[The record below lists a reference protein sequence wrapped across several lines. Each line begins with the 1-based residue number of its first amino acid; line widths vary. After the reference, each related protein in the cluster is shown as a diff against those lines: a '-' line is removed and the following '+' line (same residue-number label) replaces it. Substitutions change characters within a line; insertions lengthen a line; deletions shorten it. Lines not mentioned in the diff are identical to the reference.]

1 MTKIITIDGPSGS
14 GKGTVSR
21 LIASKLSF
29 NYLDSG
35 ALYRAL
41 SVSSARHGVNLRN
54 IKGLVDLVEHM
65 DVRFEMDDGNFQMF
79 LDEINVSDEMRTE
92 DAGVRASKI
101 AFYPEIRESLLKRQ
115 RKFAFGVGLVADGRD
130 MGTVVFPEADLKIY
144 LTASIE
150 ERAQR
155 RYKEL
160 IDKGEDVS
168 LRALAEQVRARD
180 ERDMNREVSP
190 LVAAEDAIELDSSLM
205 NAKEV
210 LETVLHIID
219 FKGLVSF

>member
-21 LIASKLSF
+21 LIASKLAF

-41 SVSSARHGVNLRN
+41 SVSSARHGVNLWN

-65 DVRFEMDDGNFQMF
+65 DVRFEMDDDNFQMF
-79 LDEINVSDEMRTE
+79 LDEINVTDEMRTE

-168 LRALAEQVRARD
+168 LRALAKQVRDRD
-180 ERDMNREVSP
+180 ARDMNREVSP
-190 LVAAEDAIELDSSLM
+190 LIAADDAVTIDTSKMSVARVLNSICELVH
-205 NAKEV
+205 AKR
-210 LETVLHIID
+210 LI
-219 FKGLVSF
+219 

>member
-21 LIASKLSF
+21 LIASKLAF

-65 DVRFEMDDGNFQMF
+65 DVRFEMDDDNFKVF

-168 LRALAEQVRARD
+168 LRALAKQVRDRD
-180 ERDMNREVSP
+180 ARDMNREVSP
-190 LVAAEDAIELDSSLM
+190 LIAADDAVTIDTSKMSVSRVLNSICELVH
-205 NAKEV
+205 AKR
-210 LETVLHIID
+210 LI
-219 FKGLVSF
+219 

>member
-65 DVRFEMDDGNFQMF
+65 DVRFEMDDGNFQIF
-79 LDEINVSDEMRTE
+79 LDEINVTDEMRT
-92 DAGVRASKI
+92 
-101 AFYPEIRESLLKRQ
+101 
-115 RKFAFGVGLVADGRD
+115 
-130 MGTVVFPEADLKIY
+130 
-144 LTASIE
+144 
-150 ERAQR
+150 
-155 RYKEL
+155 
-160 IDKGEDVS
+160 
-168 LRALAEQVRARD
+168 
-180 ERDMNREVSP
+180 
-190 LVAAEDAIELDSSLM
+190 
-205 NAKEV
+205 
-210 LETVLHIID
+210 
-219 FKGLVSF
+219 

>member
-21 LIASKLSF
+21 LIASKLAF

-65 DVRFEMDDGNFQMF
+65 DVRFEMDDDNFKVF

-115 RKFAFGVGLVADGRD
+115 RKFAFGLGLVAD
-130 MGTVVFPEADLKIY
+130 
-144 LTASIE
+144 E
-150 ERAQR
+150 EIW
-155 RYKEL
+155 EL
-160 IDKGEDVS
+160 
-168 LRALAEQVRARD
+168 
-180 ERDMNREVSP
+180 
-190 LVAAEDAIELDSSLM
+190 
-205 NAKEV
+205 
-210 LETVLHIID
+210 
-219 FKGLVSF
+219 

>member
-14 GKGTVSR
+14 GKGTISR
-21 LIASKLSF
+21 LIASKLAF

-41 SVSSARHGVNLRN
+41 SVSSARHGVNLSN
-54 IKGLVDLVEHM
+54 VKGLVDLVEHM
-65 DVRFEMDDGNFQMF
+65 DVRFQMDDDNFKVF

-168 LRALAEQVRARD
+168 LRALAKQVRDRD
-180 ERDMNREVSP
+180 ARDMNRKVSP
-190 LVAAEDAIELDSSLM
+190 LKAADDAVKIDTSEMSVARVL
-205 NAKEV
+205 NAVIK
-210 LETVLHIID
+210 LAHAKCLI
-219 FKGLVSF
+219 

>member
-65 DVRFEMDDGNFQMF
+65 DVRFEMDDDNFKVF

-168 LRALAEQVRARD
+168 LRALAKQVRDRD
-180 ERDMNREVSP
+180 ARDMNREVSP
-190 LVAAEDAIELDSSLM
+190 LIAADDAVTIDTSEMSVARVLNSIFELVR
-205 NAKEV
+205 AKR
-210 LETVLHIID
+210 LI
-219 FKGLVSF
+219 

>member
-1 MTKIITIDGPSGS
+1 
-14 GKGTVSR
+14 
-21 LIASKLSF
+21 
-29 NYLDSG
+29 
-35 ALYRAL
+35 
-41 SVSSARHGVNLRN
+41 
-54 IKGLVDLVEHM
+54 M

-168 LRALAEQVRARD
+168 LRALAKQVRDRD
-180 ERDMNREVSP
+180 ARDMNREVSP
-190 LVAAEDAIELDSSLM
+190 LIAADDAVTIDTSELTVARVLNSIFELVH
-205 NAKEV
+205 AKR
-210 LETVLHIID
+210 LI
-219 FKGLVSF
+219 

>member
-65 DVRFEMDDGNFQMF
+65 DVRFEMDDGNLQIF
-79 LDEINVSDEMRTE
+79 LDEINVTDEMRTE
-92 DAGVRASKI
+92 DAGARASKI

-155 RYKEL
+155 RHKEL

-168 LRALAEQVRARD
+168 LRALAKQVRDRD
-180 ERDMNREVSP
+180 ARDMNREVSP
-190 LVAAEDAIELDSSLM
+190 LIAADDAVTIDTSEMAVARVLNYVIELVH
-205 NAKEV
+205 AKR
-210 LETVLHIID
+210 LI
-219 FKGLVSF
+219 

>member
-41 SVSSARHGVNLRN
+41 SVSSARHGVNLSN
-54 IKGLVDLVEHM
+54 VKGLVDLVEHM
-65 DVRFEMDDGNFQMF
+65 DVRFDMDDGNFKMF
-79 LDEINVSDEMRTE
+79 LDEINVTDEMRTE

-168 LRALAEQVRARD
+168 LPALAKQVRDRD
-180 ERDMNREVSP
+180 ARDMNREVSP
-190 LVAAEDAIELDSSLM
+190 LIAADDAVTIDTSKMSVARVINSICELVH
-205 NAKEV
+205 AKR
-210 LETVLHIID
+210 LI
-219 FKGLVSF
+219 

>member
-1 MTKIITIDGPSGS
+1 MTKVITIDGPSGS
-14 GKGTVSR
+14 GKGTISR
-21 LIASKLSF
+21 LIASKLAF

-41 SVSSARHGVNLRN
+41 SVSSARHGVNLSN
-54 IKGLVDLVEHM
+54 VKGLVDLVEHM
-65 DVRFEMDDGNFQMF
+65 DVRFEMEGDNFNIF
-79 LDEINVSDEMRTE
+79 LDEINVTDEMRTE
-92 DAGVRASKI
+92 DTGVKASKI

-168 LRALAEQVRARD
+168 LRALAKQVRDRD
-180 ERDMNREVSP
+180 ARDMNREVSP
-190 LVAAEDAIELDSSLM
+190 LVAADDAMIIDSSEMTVISVFNSIVKLVH
-205 NAKEV
+205 AKR
-210 LETVLHIID
+210 LI
-219 FKGLVSF
+219 

>member
-65 DVRFEMDDGNFQMF
+65 DVRFEMDDGNFQIF
-79 LDEINVSDEMRTE
+79 LDEINVTDEMRTE
-92 DAGVRASKI
+92 DAGARASKI

-130 MGTVVFPEADLKIY
+130 MGSVVFPEADLKIY

-155 RYKEL
+155 RHKEL

-168 LRALAEQVRARD
+168 LRALAKQVRDRD
-180 ERDMNREVSP
+180 ARDMNREVSP
-190 LVAAEDAIELDSSLM
+190 LIAADDAVTIDTSEMAVARVLNYVIELVH
-205 NAKEV
+205 AKR
-210 LETVLHIID
+210 LI
-219 FKGLVSF
+219 

>member
-65 DVRFEMDDGNFQMF
+65 DVRFEMDDDNFKVF

-155 RYKEL
+155 RHKEL

-168 LRALAEQVRARD
+168 LRALAKQVRDRD
-180 ERDMNREVSP
+180 ARDMNREVSP
-190 LVAAEDAIELDSSLM
+190 LIAADDAVTIDTSEMAVARVLNYVIELVH
-205 NAKEV
+205 AKR
-210 LETVLHIID
+210 LI
-219 FKGLVSF
+219 

>member
-21 LIASKLSF
+21 LIALKLAF

-41 SVSSARHGVNLRN
+41 SVSSARHGVNLWN

-65 DVRFEMDDGNFQMF
+65 DVRFEMDDDNFKVF

-168 LRALAEQVRARD
+168 LRALAKQVRDRD
-180 ERDMNREVSP
+180 ARDMNREVSP
-190 LVAAEDAIELDSSLM
+190 LIAADDAVTIDTSKMSVARVLNSICELVH
-205 NAKEV
+205 AKR
-210 LETVLHIID
+210 LI
-219 FKGLVSF
+219 

>member
-21 LIASKLSF
+21 LIASKFSF

-41 SVSSARHGVNLRN
+41 SVSSARNGVNLKN

-65 DVRFEMDDGNFQMF
+65 DVRFEMDDDNFKMF
-79 LDEINVSDEMRTE
+79 LDEINVTDEMRTE

-168 LRALAEQVRARD
+168 LRALAKQVRDRD
-180 ERDMNREVSP
+180 ARDMNREVSP
-190 LVAAEDAIELDSSLM
+190 LIAADDAVTIDTSEMSVARVLNSIFELVR
-205 NAKEV
+205 AKR
-210 LETVLHIID
+210 LI
-219 FKGLVSF
+219 

>member
-14 GKGTVSR
+14 GKGTISR
-21 LIASKLSF
+21 LIASKLAF

-35 ALYRAL
+35 ALYRAS
-41 SVSSARHGVNLRN
+41 SVSSARHGVNLWN

-65 DVRFEMDDGNFQMF
+65 DVRFDMDDGNFKMF
-79 LDEINVSDEMRTE
+79 LDEINVTDEMRTE

-168 LRALAEQVRARD
+168 LRALAKQVRDRD
-180 ERDMNREVSP
+180 ARDMNREVSP
-190 LVAAEDAIELDSSLM
+190 LIAADDAVTIDTSEMSVACVLNSIFELVR
-205 NAKEV
+205 AKR
-210 LETVLHIID
+210 LI
-219 FKGLVSF
+219 

>member
-65 DVRFEMDDGNFQMF
+65 DVRFEMDDDNFKVF

-168 LRALAEQVRARD
+168 LRALAKQVRDRD
-180 ERDMNREVSP
+180 ARDMNREVSP
-190 LVAAEDAIELDSSLM
+190 LIAADDAVTIDTSKMSVSRVLNSICELVH
-205 NAKEV
+205 AKR
-210 LETVLHIID
+210 LI
-219 FKGLVSF
+219 

>member
-21 LIASKLSF
+21 LIASKLAF

-41 SVSSARHGVNLRN
+41 SVSSARHGVNLCN

-65 DVRFEMDDGNFQMF
+65 DVRFEMDDDNFKVF

-168 LRALAEQVRARD
+168 LPALARQVRDRD
-180 ERDMNREVSP
+180 ARDMNREVSP
-190 LVAAEDAIELDSSLM
+190 LFAADDAVTIDTSEMSVARVLNSIFELVR
-205 NAKEV
+205 AKR
-210 LETVLHIID
+210 LI
-219 FKGLVSF
+219 

>member
-1 MTKIITIDGPSGS
+1 MTKVITIDGPSGS
-14 GKGTVSR
+14 GKGTISR
-21 LIASKLSF
+21 LIASKLAF

-41 SVSSARHGVNLRN
+41 SVSSARHGINLSN
-54 IKGLVDLVEHM
+54 VKGLVDLVEHM
-65 DVRFEMDDGNFQMF
+65 DVRFEMEGDNFNIF
-79 LDEINVSDEMRTE
+79 LDEINVTDEMRTE
-92 DAGVRASKI
+92 DMGVKASKI

-168 LRALAEQVRARD
+168 LRALAKQVRDRD
-180 ERDMNREVSP
+180 ARDMNREVSP
-190 LVAAEDAIELDSSLM
+190 LVAADDAMIIDSSEMTVISVFNSIVKLAH
-205 NAKEV
+205 AKR
-210 LETVLHIID
+210 LI
-219 FKGLVSF
+219 

>member
-65 DVRFEMDDGNFQMF
+65 DVRFEMDDGNFQIF
-79 LDEINVSDEMRTE
+79 LDEINVTDEMRTE
-92 DAGVRASKI
+92 DAGARASKI

-155 RYKEL
+155 RHKEL

-168 LRALAEQVRARD
+168 LRALAKQVRDRD
-180 ERDMNREVSP
+180 ARDMNREVSP
-190 LVAAEDAIELDSSLM
+190 LIAADDAVTIDTSEMAVARVLNYVIELVH
-205 NAKEV
+205 AKR
-210 LETVLHIID
+210 LI
-219 FKGLVSF
+219 